1 MKCFL
6 RKSFRGQ
13 PFHQDCAEREEGTA
27 CLSKAKAKTLK
38 TKKVM
43 LKGARSLKRRRSE
56 HHPPLAAHLLRVQT
70 QPKYPQKSTPR
81 ISLTATPSSNFTR
94 PLSLKKTEDNTLALA
109 VNVKAGKPQIKW
121 AMKKLYD
128 SDVAKV
134 NTLIRPDREKK
145 VYVPLA
151 PDYDAPD
158 VASKIGTI

>member
-1 MKCFL
+1 M
-6 RKSFRGQ
+6 
-13 PFHQDCAEREEGTA
+13 
-27 CLSKAKAKTLK
+27 
-38 TKKVM
+38 
-43 LKGARSLKRRRSE
+43 
-56 HHPPLAAHLLRVQT
+56 

-81 ISLTATPSSNFTR
+81 TSLTATPSSNFTR

-121 AMKKLYD
+121 TMKKLYD

-134 NTLIRPDREKK
+134 NTLIRPNREKK

-151 PDYDAPD
+151 PDYDALD